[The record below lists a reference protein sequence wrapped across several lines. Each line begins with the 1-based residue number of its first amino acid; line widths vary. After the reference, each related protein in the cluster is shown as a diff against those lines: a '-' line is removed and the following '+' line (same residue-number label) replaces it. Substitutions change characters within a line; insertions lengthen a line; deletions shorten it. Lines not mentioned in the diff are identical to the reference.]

1 MQGVAA
7 LTSRR
12 DALLLQL
19 GNAGFDKQ
27 SELTDQRMRLCDV
40 PKEAATLKARV
51 QAALT
56 QRLDQDC
63 VTAYIDVM
71 ASLSPLDATL
81 GLKADD
87 AAAVAPLEAVTV
99 SSSLTAVVDLSGVS
113 SAVSQWGR
121 IQVDGKAISSLV
133 RFFRFLSFLFI
144 VAFVFLFMFRLFLFL
159 E

>member
-27 SELTDQRMRLCDV
+27 SELTDQRLRLCDV

-51 QAALT
+51 QAALA
-56 QRLDQDC
+56 QRSDQDC
-63 VTAYIDVM
+63 VTAYVEVM
-71 ASLSPLDATL
+71 ASLSPIDATL
-81 GLKADD
+81 GPKADD
-87 AAAVAPLEAVTV
+87 AAAVAPLEAVAV
-99 SSSLTAVVDLSGVS
+99 SSSLTALVDVSGVL

-121 IQVDGKAISSLV
+121 IQVGGKVVPSRV
-133 RFFRFLSFLFI
+133 RFF
-144 VAFVFLFMFRLFLFL
+144 V
-159 E
+159 

>member
-27 SELTDQRMRLCDV
+27 CELTDQRLRLCDV
-40 PKEAATLKARV
+40 PKEVATLKARV

-56 QRLDQDC
+56 QRSDQDC
-63 VTAYIDVM
+63 VTAYVEVM

-81 GLKADD
+81 GPKADGA

-99 SSSLTAVVDLSGVS
+99 SSSLTALVDVSGVL

-121 IQVDGKAISSLV
+121 IQVGGKVVPSRV
-133 RFFRFLSFLFI
+133 RFF
-144 VAFVFLFMFRLFLFL
+144 A
-159 E
+159 